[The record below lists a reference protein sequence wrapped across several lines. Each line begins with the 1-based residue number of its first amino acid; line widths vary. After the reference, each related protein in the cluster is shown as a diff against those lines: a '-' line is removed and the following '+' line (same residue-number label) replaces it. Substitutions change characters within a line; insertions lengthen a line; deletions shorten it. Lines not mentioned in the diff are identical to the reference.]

1 MSECKVFVPLEKD
14 QYEELIS
21 RSTQLEIIEKAYKG
35 MESYRF
41 DEFMKVLFNVNVE
54 EIGRASCRERV

>member
-1 MSECKVFVPLEKD
+1 MSECKVFGPLEKD

-21 RSTQLEIIEKAYKG
+21 RSTQLEIIEKAYKR

-54 EIGRASCRERV
+54 GK

>member
-1 MSECKVFVPLEKD
+1 MSECKVFVSLEKD

-21 RSTQLEIIEKAYKG
+21 RSAQLAIIEKAYKG

-41 DEFMKVLFNVNVE
+41 DEFMKVLFGE
-54 EIGRASCRERV
+54 KEKCAD